1 MNRAV
6 GAWLTS
12 AAVGIVAFASLQAQA
27 APPPQI
33 RFLDVDSASPG
44 SFVGIYGVGFG
55 TIKGMV
61 QFGGAT
67 SIDIPTW
74 TDRLIIARV
83 PDGAATG
90 TVTVKTASQQE
101 LKSADHLG
109 IHAGRIYVVSSNG
122 SDAGAGDET
131 DPFQSLHKAMS
142 VVQPG
147 DTVLIRQG
155 KYDEQ
160 DTSGMALPAFYIR
173 SNQSGTATH
182 PVTWRGYA
190 DEVPVITG
198 TQVTAK
204 DSPIVYVE
212 ADQVRLARL
221 EINGENNNAS
231 GVTIV
236 GSSVWAVGL
245 EVHGFG
251 SAGIAG
257 GEGAGTLL
265 AGNLVHDGGTRPNL
279 DHGIIL
285 TGPGATVRDNE
296 IRDLPNGYGI
306 FLQYPTQ
313 SGAKVY
319 ANFVHDVAGGGIG
332 LSRVG
337 GGNRIFN
344 NLVWRAGLSQ
354 GCRCGIQVAYGSLA
368 GEQSSGDAV
377 YFNTFA
383 GPTPTGVLIAD
394 RAGSVELYSNVFS
407 GFKVGIEVED
417 DVSQVS
423 LASSYNLWFGLGA
436 DPQFKWAGAWV
447 GLSDFQALSKQ
458 EPEAIVAD
466 PKLVDQ
472 EHGDL
477 HLTAASPAV
486 DVASGDNFPQVDYD
500 GMPRP
505 QGKALDRGAYELEGG
520 GSVDGG
526 SGGSGGNADGG
537 GGSGAVDGSSGGP
550 DADAGGG
557 AAPSSGG
564 DDGGGCGCAV
574 PSNRSSTGWPAIAI
588 AAAVAA
594 AARRRRR

>member
-12 AAVGIVAFASLQAQA
+12 AAAGIVTFTSLQVRA

-44 SFVGIYGVGFG
+44 SFVGVYGVGFG
-55 TIKGMV
+55 TDKGTI

-67 SIDIPTW
+67 SIDVPTW

-83 PDGAATG
+83 PDDAATG

-101 LKSADHLG
+101 LKSVDVLQ
-109 IHAGRIYVVSSNG
+109 IHAGRVYVVSTNG
-122 SDAGAGDET
+122 SDAGTGDET
-131 DPFQSLHKAMS
+131 DPFQSIHKAMS

-173 SNQSGTATH
+173 PNQSGTATR

-204 DSPIVYVE
+204 DSPVVLVE

-221 EINGENNNAS
+221 EVDGEDNNAS

-245 EVHGFG
+245 EVRGFA
-251 SAGIAG
+251 STGIAA
-257 GEGAGTLL
+257 GEGSGTLL

-285 TGPGATVRDNE
+285 TGAGATVRDNE
-296 IRDLPNGYGI
+296 IHHLPNGYGI

-313 SGAKVY
+313 NGAKVF

-337 GGNRIFN
+337 GGNLIFN
-344 NLVWRAGLSQ
+344 NVVWRAGLSQ
-354 GCRCGIQVAYGSLA
+354 GCRCGIQIAYGNLA

-394 RAGSVELYSNVFS
+394 RAGAVRLYSNVFS

-417 DVSQVS
+417 EVSQVS
-423 LASSYNLWFGLGA
+423 LASSYNLWFGLGS

-458 EPEAIVAD
+458 ESEAIVAD

-477 HLTAASPAV
+477 HLTASSPAI
-486 DVASGDNFPQVDYD
+486 DVASGQTVPKVDYD
-500 GMPRP
+500 GVARP
-505 QGKALDRGAYELEGG
+505 QGQAADRGAYEFEGG
-520 GSVDGG
+520 GPGDSG
-526 SGGSGGNADGG
+526 SGGSGGSEGGG
-537 GGSGAVDGSSGGP
+537 GGSGAVGGSSGGP
-550 DADAGGG
+550 GADAGGG
-557 AAPSSGG
+557 VASSSG

-574 PSNRSSTGWPAIAI
+574 PSNRSSTGWQAL
-588 AAAVAA
+588 AVAA
-594 AARRRRR
+594 AAAVARRRRR

>member
-12 AAVGIVAFASLQAQA
+12 AAAGIVTFTSLQVRA

-33 RFLDVDSASPG
+33 RFFDVDSASPG
-44 SFVGIYGVGFG
+44 SFVGVYGVGFG
-55 TIKGMV
+55 ADKGTI

-83 PDGAATG
+83 PVGAATG

-101 LKSADHLG
+101 LKSVDVLQ
-109 IHAGRIYVVSSNG
+109 IHAGHVYVVSTNG
-122 SDAGAGDET
+122 SDAGTGDET
-131 DPFQSLHKAMS
+131 DPFQSIHKAMS

-173 SNQSGTATH
+173 PNQSGTATR

-204 DSPIVYVE
+204 DSPVVLVE
-212 ADQVRLARL
+212 ADHVRLARL
-221 EINGENNNAS
+221 EVNGEDNNAS

-245 EVHGFG
+245 EVHGFA
-251 SAGIAG
+251 STGIAA
-257 GEGAGTLL
+257 GEGPGTLL

-279 DHGIIL
+279 DHGIIV
-285 TGPGATVRDNE
+285 TGPGATLRDNE
-296 IRDLPNGYGI
+296 IHDLPNGYGI

-313 SGAKVY
+313 KGAKVL

-337 GGNRIFN
+337 GGNLIFN
-344 NLVWRAGLSQ
+344 NVVWRAGLSQ
-354 GCRCGIQVAYGSLA
+354 GCRCGIQVAYGNLA

-394 RAGSVELYSNVFS
+394 RAGDVGLYSNVFS
-407 GFKVGIEVED
+407 GFKVGIEVADE
-417 DVSQVS
+417 VSQVS
-423 LASSYNLWFGLGA
+423 LASSYNLWFGLGS

-447 GLSDFQALSKQ
+447 GLSDFQTLSKQ
-458 EPEAIVAD
+458 ESEAILAD

-477 HLTAASPAV
+477 HLTASSPAI
-486 DVASGDNFPQVDYD
+486 DVASGQTVPKVDYD
-500 GMPRP
+500 GVARP
-505 QGKALDRGAYELEGG
+505 QGQAADRGAYEFEGG
-520 GSVDGG
+520 GPGDSG
-526 SGGSGGNADGG
+526 SGGSGGSAGDG
-537 GGSGAVDGSSGGP
+537 GGSGAVGGSSGGP
-550 DADAGGG
+550 GADAGGG
-557 AAPSSGG
+557 AMSSSG
-564 DDGGGCGCAV
+564 DGGGSCGCSV
-574 PSNRSSTGWPAIAI
+574 PSNRSSTGWQALAV
-588 AAAVAA
+588 AAAAA